1 MKGKK
6 KIFLNYSLLFSY
18 KSLFSH
24 SKIFENIFKRE
35 ENYNISIICQG
46 DQNMFYEKFNLY
58 IKKICLYIFF
68 FYQFLYSRCEL
79 LSLRRKV

>member
-6 KIFLNYSLLFSY
+6 KKLFLNSILQPSLLFSY

-58 IKKICLYIFF
+58 MKKICLYIFF
-68 FYQFLYSRCEL
+68 HHVLF
-79 LSLRRKV
+79 